1 MGRLLAVLV
10 ATLAGLGIQVVPI
23 GDAHDGIVPP
33 REVGTVVAGQPA
45 PDPAPE
51 PGPDPATC
59 PLTPHG
65 VVVDRAAQRA
75 WLCDAG
81 VVVRVMPIT
90 SAADQPDP
98 AVYEI
103 YAEDLR
109 TTSYYGP
116 RPSVLDHFVAFTRG
130 KYEGARIGFHAV
142 PRYADDTLAQPL
154 ESVGTP
160 ELFGAS
166 SGCIRLRPEDALALW
181 DFVAVGD
188 QVHVIT

>member
-1 MGRLLAVLV
+1 MGRLLVVLG
-10 ATLAGLGIQVVPI
+10 ATLAGFGLQVVPV
-23 GDAHDGIVPP
+23 GDPHDGIVPP
-33 REVGTVVAGQPA
+33 SRVGTIDGGGPAAVA
-45 PDPAPE
+45 D
-51 PGPDPATC
+51 PDPATC
-59 PLTPHG
+59 PATPRG
-65 VVVDRAAQRA
+65 VVVDRANQRA
-75 WLCDAG
+75 WLCFAG
-81 VVVRVMPIT
+81 IVVRVMPIT
-90 SAADQPDP
+90 SASDQPDP

-103 YAEDLR
+103 YAEDLQ

-142 PRYADDTLAQPL
+142 PRYRDDTLAQSL
-154 ESVGTP
+154 ETVGTP

-181 DFVAVGD
+181 DFLAVGD

>member
-33 REVGTVVAGQPA
+33 SQVGTVVGGEPA
-45 PDPAPE
+45 AAPE
-51 PGPDPATC
+51 PDPSTCPATVR
-59 PLTPHG
+59 G

-154 ESVGTP
+154 ETVGTP

-181 DFVAVGD
+181 DFLAVGD